1 MTDLGCL
8 GLIQSQFWLF
18 RHDSRQIS
26 ACFSR
31 FNLFWLP
38 TDTTRFGWYSPILA
52 ELVGIRGKKKKKA
65 QTWHR
70 RAGSHVERRTL
81 SQATSNSGAT
91 PSQLRPCFIGV
102 WWWWTADIDSNLPHK
117 TCAHANDK
125 FFHWNNGLLMLS
137 PLPGIWGLD
146 GESVV
151 VAIRVWKLKIQQNCK
166 EKIDLVYNKKKK
178 IV

>member
-1 MTDLGCL
+1 MIQGIFQPVSVVSICFGCRLIRLDLVDTAR
-8 GLIQSQFWLF
+8 FWPNWWEF
-18 RHDSRQIS
+18 V
-26 ACFSR
+26 
-31 FNLFWLP
+31 
-38 TDTTRFGWYSPILA
+38 
-52 ELVGIRGKKKKKA
+52 EKKKA
-65 QTWHR
+65 QTRHR

-81 SQATSNSGAT
+81 SRAASNSGAT

-166 EKIDLVYNKKKK
+166 EKIDLVYNKKK